1 MQSKA
6 VTFVNQEWFSTLGD
20 YDKFLI
26 EYTIV
31 DAQFVDEADEAEHT
45 KRQSVNVK
53 ISRSLKNSWGLEKTK
68 LERVLLEYVY
78 RHIKDKIQDN
88 SLSEK
93 EEITLFTYTAPPQC
107 PYDPDK
113 ITIIFGKRYEIY
125 DNRPIGFRT
134 K

>member
-1 MQSKA
+1 MINSLL
-6 VTFVNQEWFSTLGD
+6 T
-20 YDKFLI
+20 
-26 EYTIV
+26 TIF

-68 LERVLLEYVY
+68 LERVLLEYIY

-125 DNRPIGFRT
+125 ANRPIGFRT